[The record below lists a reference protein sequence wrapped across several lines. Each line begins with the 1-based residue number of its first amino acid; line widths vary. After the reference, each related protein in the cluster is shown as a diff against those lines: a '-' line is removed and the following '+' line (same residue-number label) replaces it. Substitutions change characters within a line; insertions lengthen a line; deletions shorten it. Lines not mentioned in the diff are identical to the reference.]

1 MPVDINQR
9 QRGAICGDQ
18 SEILMSQRDTP
29 FLRTYC
35 VLSGLTVIGPLAF
48 EGFLPAL
55 NDAAADL
62 GTNNGTLLVTIATM
76 SGGIAIGQL
85 IFGPLSDRFGRRPI
99 VLGGMALYVLSSLFA
114 SLINSADPL
123 FALRFFQ
130 GLSIACAMVIFR
142 AVVRDLF
149 AVRQGARMFSYLYTT
164 LSVMPLVGP
173 VVSGFL
179 VEIYGWRSVFIMMVL
194 LGSVVFL
201 ILLFFFKESLPLEN
215 RRSMNPTV
223 LATSFGEI
231 IRDRTFASFLLV
243 GVGTYGGLFAVL
255 GGLAPVMITFMGE
268 SPGVFGLQFA
278 LIMTGHLIGAVVT
291 GHLVRRYGIKK
302 VMSVAVSISAIGGGM
317 FLAFALVG
325 ISTRLS
331 ILIPVTI
338 FLIGFAL
345 SVAPMTAGAMS
356 NFQHMAGRAASLMG
370 FIQQG
375 TGAMV
380 TFLLSVFDN
389 GTQMP
394 MVLALTVTSC
404 FALTNYVLFARRAP
418 LSEN

>member
-1 MPVDINQR
+1 MP
-9 QRGAICGDQ
+9 
-18 SEILMSQRDTP
+18 QRDAP
-29 FLRTYC
+29 FLRIFC

-62 GTNNGTLLVTIATM
+62 GTNNSTLLITIATM
-76 SGGIAIGQL
+76 SGGNRAGAVDLWTLVRPFWTTPHRIGRN
-85 IFGPLSDRFGRRPI
+85 G
-99 VLGGMALYVLSSLFA
+99 ALYSNITFL
-114 SLINSADPL
+114 SLISNADPL
-123 FALRFFQ
+123 FGLRFFQ

-142 AVVRDLF
+142 AVVRDLYT
-149 AVRQGARMFSYLYTT
+149 VSEGARMFSYLYTT

-179 VEIYGWRSVFIMMVL
+179 VEIYGWRSVFILMAL
-194 LGSVVFL
+194 LGAGVLF
-201 ILLFFFKESLPLEN
+201 ILLLFFKESLPLEN

-268 SPGVFGLQFA
+268 TPGVFGLQFA
-278 LIMTGHLIGAVVT
+278 LIMTGHLIGAIVT
-291 GHLVRRYGIKK
+291 GHLVRRYGIKR
-302 VMSVAVSISAIGGGM
+302 VLSVAVSISAIGGVM

-325 ISTRLS
+325 IATRLS

-345 SVAPMTAGAMS
+345 TVAPMTAGAMS

-375 TGAMV
+375 TGALV
-380 TFLLSVFDN
+380 TLLLSVFDN

-404 FALTNYVLFARRAP
+404 FALANYVLFARRAP

>member
-1 MPVDINQR
+1 MP
-9 QRGAICGDQ
+9 
-18 SEILMSQRDTP
+18 QRDAP
-29 FLRTYC
+29 FLRTFC
-35 VLSGLTVIGPLAF
+35 VLSGLTLIAPLAY

-55 NDAAADL
+55 NDAAANL
-62 GTNNGTLLVTIATM
+62 GTNNSTLLITIATM
-76 SGGIAIGQL
+76 SSGIALGQL
-85 IFGPLSDRFGRRPI
+85 IFGPLSDRFGRRPV
-99 VLGGMALYVLSSLFA
+99 VLYGMALYVLTSLFSSLI
-114 SLINSADPL
+114 SSVDPL

-149 AVRQGARMFSYLYTT
+149 AVREGARMFSYLYTT
-164 LSVMPLVGP
+164 LSVMPLIGP
-173 VVSGFL
+173 VISGFL
-179 VEIYGWRSVFIMMVL
+179 VEFFGWRSVFIMMAL

-201 ILLFFFKESLPLEN
+201 VLLFFFKESLPPEK
-215 RRSMNPTV
+215 RRSMNPRV
-223 LATSFGEI
+223 LATSFGVI
-231 IRDRTFASFLLV
+231 IRDRTFASFILV

-268 SPGVFGLQFA
+268 TPGVFGLQFA
-278 LIMTGHLIGAVVT
+278 LIMTGHLLGAVVT
-291 GHLVRRYGIKK
+291 GHLVRRYGIKR
-302 VMSVAVSISAIGGGM
+302 VMSVAVSISAIGGVM

-325 ISTRLS
+325 IATRLT

-345 SVAPMTAGAMS
+345 TVAPMTAGAMS

-375 TGAMV
+375 AGAVV

-394 MVLALTVTSC
+394 MVFALSGTTC
-404 FALTNYVLFARRAP
+404 FALVSFVLFARAAP
-418 LSEN
+418 LSED

>member
-1 MPVDINQR
+1 
-9 QRGAICGDQ
+9 
-18 SEILMSQRDTP
+18 MSQRDAP
-29 FLRTYC
+29 FLRTFC

-62 GTNNGTLLVTIATM
+62 GTNNSTLLITIATM
-76 SGGIAIGQL
+76 SGGIALGQL

-149 AVRQGARMFSYLYTT
+149 AVRDGARMFSYLYTT
-164 LSVMPLVGP
+164 LSVMPLIGP
-173 VVSGFL
+173 IVSGFL
-179 VEIYGWRSVFIMMVL
+179 VEIYGWRSVFVIMAL
-194 LGSVVFL
+194 LGSFIFL
-201 ILLFFFKESLPLEN
+201 TLLFFFKESLPLKN

-268 SPGVFGLQFA
+268 TPGVFGLQFA
-278 LIMTGHLIGAVVT
+278 LIMTGHLIGAIVT
-291 GHLVRRYGIKK
+291 GHLVRRYGIKR
-302 VMSVAVSISAIGGGM
+302 VLSVAVSISAIGGVM

-325 ISTRLS
+325 IATRLS

-345 SVAPMTAGAMS
+345 TVAPMTAGAMS

-375 TGAMV
+375 TGALV
-380 TFLLSVFDN
+380 TLLLSVFDN

-394 MVLALTVTSC
+394 MVLALTFTSC
-404 FALTNYVLFARRAP
+404 FALANYALFAHRAP